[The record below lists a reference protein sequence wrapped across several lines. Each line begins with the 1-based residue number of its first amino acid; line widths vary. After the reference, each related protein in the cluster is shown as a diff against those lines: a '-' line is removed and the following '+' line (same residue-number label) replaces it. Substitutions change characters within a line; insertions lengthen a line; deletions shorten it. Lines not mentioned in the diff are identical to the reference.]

1 MKALRVV
8 TSAGWAAIV
17 LCVAAYV
24 GGWWLGWLEL
34 MILAAGCGIALI
46 IAAISIFGRFPFEI
60 DRSIQ
65 PRQVTVG
72 EDAFGLLQVTNTGR
86 VPTFPRTARDNFGDR
101 PIPVRLPSLRPQVQ
115 HEVRYRLPTE
125 ARGVYE
131 VGPVVVSRTDPL
143 GLLRRQRTH
152 GEVDGFTVYPRI
164 HPVRLSASGIT
175 KDLDGPTSDSSPQGG
190 IAFHTIRPYELG
202 DDYRHI
208 HWRSTAKT
216 GGSLMVRHFV
226 DNRRPYIGVVL
237 DTHRDSYANQAS
249 FELAV
254 EIVASLSQ
262 SAMRAGMPA
271 GLHAATPDGDGFSGS
286 TMTRHLDEAASIAMQ
301 DERKLGDFIS
311 AAAKAESRATTMVV
325 VTGGL
330 TSAEVDVALRSVRHV
345 PKLVVVR
352 ALVNQPDAPDP
363 HPSLS
368 GLDVSSG
375 EEFSQ
380 SWDRVFR

>member
-1 MKALRVV
+1 MSALRVV
-8 TSAGWAAIV
+8 TNAGWAAIV
-17 LCVAAYV
+17 LCVGAYL

-34 MILAAGCGIALI
+34 MILAAGCGIALL
-46 IAAISIFGRFPFEI
+46 IAGVSIFGRFPFAI

-65 PRQVTVG
+65 PRQVTRG
-72 EDAFGLLQVTNTGR
+72 DDAFGLLQVTNTGR
-86 VPTFPRTARDNFGDR
+86 VPTFPRTARDSFGGR
-101 PIPVRLPSLRPQVQ
+101 PVPVRIPSLRPGVQ
-115 HEVRYRLPTE
+115 HEVRYLLPTDQ
-125 ARGVYE
+125 RGE
-131 VGPVVVSRTDPL
+131 FAVGPVSVARTDPL
-143 GLLRRQRTH
+143 GLLRRERIH
-152 GEVDGFTVYPRI
+152 GEVDTFVVYPRI
-164 HPVRLSASGIT
+164 HPVLLSASGIT

-190 IAFHTIRPYELG
+190 IAFHTIRPYEMG

-237 DTHRDSYANQAS
+237 DTHRESYANQES

-271 GLHAATPDGDGFSGS
+271 GLHAATATGDGFSGS
-286 TMTRHLDEAASIAMQ
+286 AMARHLDEAAAIQMQ
-301 DERKLGDFIS
+301 DERRLGDFVS

-325 VTGGL
+325 VTGALGP
-330 TSAEVDVALRSVRHV
+330 AEVDVALRSVRHV

-352 ALVNQPDAPDP
+352 SLVDQPDPPSP
-363 HPSLS
+363 HPSLVSIDVAS
-368 GLDVSSG
+368 GD
-375 EEFSQ
+375 EFVQ
-380 SWDRVFR
+380 RWDQVFR